1 MRVLFR
7 SQPVEVREKSVL
19 IDVAGTMTEIP
30 NDWMWVFAGGE
41 PPNAFLQ
48 KIGVAMGDRDLTREA
63 GEEAHL
69 ALATRGGG

>member
-1 MRVLFR
+1 MLFS

-48 KIGVAMGDRDLTREA
+48 KVGVAMGERDMTARGRRRGAA
-63 GEEAHL
+63 GDGRAGVG
-69 ALATRGGG
+69 R